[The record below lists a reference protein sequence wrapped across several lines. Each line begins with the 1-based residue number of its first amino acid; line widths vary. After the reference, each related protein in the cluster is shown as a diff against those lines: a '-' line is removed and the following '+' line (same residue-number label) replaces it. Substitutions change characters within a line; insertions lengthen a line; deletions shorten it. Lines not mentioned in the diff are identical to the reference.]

1 MMDIKYGNLNST
13 LVGNKTFN
21 NPSEHCS
28 ALSATLRS
36 ANYRGQPVDFYL
48 RNNRK
53 KIGRD
58 FC

>member
-1 MMDIKYGNLNST
+1 MMDIKTGVPT

-21 NPSEHCS
+21 NPSEHGS
-28 ALSATLRS
+28 ALSATFRS
-36 ANYRGQPVDFYL
+36 VSYGGQSVDFYL
-48 RNNRK
+48 KNNRK

>member
-1 MMDIKYGNLNST
+1 MMDIKTGVPT

-21 NPSEHCS
+21 NPSEHGS
-28 ALSATLRS
+28 ALSATFRS
-36 ANYRGQPVDFYL
+36 VSYGGQPVDFYL
-48 RNNRK
+48 KNKRK